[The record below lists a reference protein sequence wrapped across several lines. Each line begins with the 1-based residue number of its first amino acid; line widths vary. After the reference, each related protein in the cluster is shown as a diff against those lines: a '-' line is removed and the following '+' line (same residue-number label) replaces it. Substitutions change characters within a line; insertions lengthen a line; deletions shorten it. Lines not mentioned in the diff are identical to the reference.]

1 MAGFEQRVLSE
12 MLRVA
17 RRGVVLFETGL
28 HRPTLNQRLYMRH
41 SGYSRSLPQ
50 VAAAMP
56 GVVVERLEN
65 ITDNRFFGAPNIL
78 IVLRKKSS

>member
-1 MAGFEQRVLSE
+1 LSE

-28 HRPTLNQRLYMRH
+28 HRPTLNQRIYMAH
-41 SGYSRSLPQ
+41 SGYSRALPQ

-56 GVVVERLEN
+56 GVTVERLEN
-65 ITDNRFFGAPNIL
+65 IVDNRFFGAPNVQ